1 METVVFLIIIGIL
14 STIFGRNKGK
24 KLPPKNKPLSLNTF
38 EELKKIFQN
47 VTDSQHPQLRKPSV
61 QTKIESQPSTRKQ
74 DLEKKYLQIK
84 QDSETVQNGF
94 TSPVNSSIQKLDKHK
109 DPISSTSSDYEVLVS
124 EAPDANTLINGIIWS
139 EILGEPR
146 SRKPYFPRKRQVES
160 E

>member
-1 METVVFLIIIGIL
+1 METIVFLIIIGIL

-24 KLPPKNKPLSLNTF
+24 KLPNKNKPLSLNTF
-38 EELKKIFQN
+38 EELKNLFQN
-47 VTDSQHPQLRKPSV
+47 VTDSQHPQQRKPSV
-61 QTKIESQPSTRKQ
+61 QTKIELQPPSRKQ

-94 TSPVNSSIQKLDKHK
+94 TSPVNSSLQNLDKHK
-109 DPISSTSSDYEVLVS
+109 DQISAASSDHGVPVS
-124 EAPDANTLINGIIWS
+124 ENPDANKIINGFIWS